1 MELTLEPIRPT
12 RNKINGQFLKGHP
25 SPLKGKKWDKWLSKE
40 KQQSV
45 LEALNANRLK
55 THPPRNNKPV
65 MMIKDG
71 KPVYFPSAYEAW
83 KMTGISF
90 KNINSCCRGKRKSA
104 GGYQW
109 YYYDSNKWITP

>member
-25 SPLKGKKWDKWLSKE
+25 SPLKGKKWNEWLSKE
-40 KQQSV
+40 KQQTV
-45 LEALNANRLK
+45 LKALNANRLK

-71 KPVYFPSAYEAW
+71 KPVYFPSAYEA
-83 KMTGISF
+83 
-90 KNINSCCRGKRKSA
+90 
-104 GGYQW
+104 
-109 YYYDSNKWITP
+109 